1 MNKIEIIAL
10 LTLNVFSFVLM
21 GIDKYKALHKL
32 WRISEKTFFFLA
44 LFGGSI
50 GVWLGMYFFRHKTRH
65 KLFTIG
71 IPLIIFC
78 QILLF
83 FYIKVW

>member
-1 MNKIEIIAL
+1 MNKIAIIAL

-50 GVWLGMYFFRHKTRH
+50 GAWLGMYVFRHKTRH